1 MLVPKEKKSSI
12 NGGITVD
19 PGKVR
24 VPNPPRTPA
33 GKASVG
39 IAYAKAKSDDPA
51 GRISELDYIKGAAEK
66 MKTRSRLEK
75 RKKK

>member
-1 MLVPKEKKSSI
+1 MGIKKKKPPI

-33 GKASVG
+33 GSVG

-51 GRISELDYIKGAAEK
+51 GRISELDY
-66 MKTRSRLEK
+66 
-75 RKKK
+75 KK

>member
-1 MLVPKEKKSSI
+1 MGIKEKKSSI

-51 GRISELDYIKGAAEK
+51 GRISELDYKMAAS
-66 MKTRSRLEK
+66 SRASA
-75 RKKK
+75 RK

>member
-1 MLVPKEKKSSI
+1 MGIKKKRLKPSI

-51 GRISELDYIKGAAEK
+51 GRISELDY
-66 MKTRSRLEK
+66 
-75 RKKK
+75 KK

>member
-1 MLVPKEKKSSI
+1 MGIKKKKPSI
-12 NGGITVD
+12 NGGITGD

-51 GRISELDYIKGAAEK
+51 GRISELDYKMAAS
-66 MKTRSRLEK
+66 SRASA
-75 RKKK
+75 RK

>member
-1 MLVPKEKKSSI
+1 MGIMLVPKEKKSSI

-33 GKASVG
+33 GKA
-39 IAYAKAKSDDPA
+39 
-51 GRISELDYIKGAAEK
+51 LDYIKGAAEK

>member
-1 MLVPKEKKSSI
+1 MGIKKKKSSI

-33 GKASVG
+33 GSVG
-39 IAYAKAKSDDPA
+39 IAYAKAKSDNPT
-51 GRISELDYIKGAAEK
+51 GRISESDY
-66 MKTRSRLEK
+66 
-75 RKKK
+75 KK